1 MIGIKNQ
8 REVLFEDCVKE
19 IITKEDERYKLV
31 SVSLLSSKADI
42 IKHISKRNDLRQI
55 KEKSSFSELRN
66 KIIEVLYSEYVTAQ
80 KIDSFISD
88 EALFKDWIIRISK
101 DILKRLRL
109 RSNPSET
116 IDKDLDPSP
125 YTIAFIASLTFLC
138 ELIDWN
144 KYQSR
149 TFNTPE
155 SIESDL
161 SSVYARKY
169 PINLDK
175 FLELLKKDD
184 ADLWKVFR
192 YVIYKITDVVAYKYL
207 YKLNNKDD
215 LRSEAWMRSNE
226 KIYDLI
232 LSNNIP
238 NFETGIHLRNY
249 IWRISVNNLANLVK
263 KKNIVNNHIE
273 DMNDIDKM
281 LSSDWGEP
289 TSGDFSFFDIDINN
303 QEDIKLG
310 LVNVLFNKPD
320 GIYESIAK
328 GIDDKIDI
336 LLQHTDGKSY
346 KELAE
351 NIYGSNLSLKEQKQC
366 EDNLRQGVS
375 RAKKTLVDRFKDLI
389 NKKLGDGKR

>member
-1 MIGIKNQ
+1 MTGIKNQ

-31 SVSLLSSKADI
+31 SVSLLSSRADI
-42 IKHISKRNDLRQI
+42 IKHISNRNDLRQI
-55 KEKSSFSELRN
+55 KEKSSFTEFRN
-66 KIIEVLYSEYVTAQ
+66 KIIDVLYSEYVTIL

-88 EALFKDWIIRISK
+88 EALFKDWIMRISK
-101 DILKRLRL
+101 DVLKRLRL
-109 RSNPSET
+109 RSNLSAT

-125 YTIAFIASLTFLC
+125 YTIAFIASRAFIY

-161 SSVYARKY
+161 LSVYTSKY
-169 PINLDK
+169 PIGIDK
-175 FLELLKKDD
+175 LIELLKKDD
-184 ADLWKVFR
+184 ADLWKIFR

-207 YKLNNKDD
+207 YKLNNKED
-215 LRSEAWMRSNE
+215 LRSEAWIRSNE

-249 IWRISVNNLANLVK
+249 IWRISLNNLANLVK
-263 KKNIVNNHIE
+263 KKNIITNHIE
-273 DMNDIDKM
+273 DLNDIDKM
-281 LSSDWGEP
+281 LSSDWGES
-289 TSGDFSFFDIDINN
+289 TSDNFSFFDIDIKNP
-303 QEDIKLG
+303 EDIKLG
-310 LVNVLFNKPD
+310 LVNILFNRPD

-375 RAKKTLVDRFKDLI
+375 RVKKTLVDRFKDLI
-389 NKKLGDGKR
+389 SKKLGDGKQ

>member
-1 MIGIKNQ
+1 M
-8 REVLFEDCVKE
+8 LFEDCVKE

-42 IKHISKRNDLRQI
+42 IRYISERNDLRQI
-55 KEKSSFSELRN
+55 KKESSFSEFRN
-66 KIIEVLYSEYVTAQ
+66 KIIDVLYSEYVTIQ

-88 EALFKDWIIRISK
+88 EALFKDWIMRISK

-109 RSNPSET
+109 RSNSSAT

-125 YTIAFIASLTFLC
+125 YTIAFIASLTFLH

-161 SSVYARKY
+161 SSIYARQY

-192 YVIYKITDVVAYKYL
+192 YVIYKITDIVAYKYL

-215 LRSEAWMRSNE
+215 LRSEAWIRSNE
-226 KIYDLI
+226 KIYNLI
-232 LSNNIP
+232 LSDNIP

-263 KKNIVNNHIE
+263 KKNIVTNHIE
-273 DMNDIDKM
+273 DLDDIDKM
-281 LSSDWGEP
+281 LSSNYGE
-289 TSGDFSFFDIDINN
+289 SISDDFSFFDIDISNP
-303 QEDIKLG
+303 EDIKFG
-310 LVNVLFNKPD
+310 LVKVLFNKPD

-351 NIYGSNLSLKEQKQC
+351 NIYGSNLSPKEQKQY

-375 RAKKTLVDRFKDLI
+375 RVKKTLVDRFKDLI
-389 NKKLGDGKR
+389 SKKLGDGKQ

>member
-31 SVSLLSSKADI
+31 SVSLLSSKADT
-42 IKHISKRNDLRQI
+42 IKHISKRNDLLQI
-55 KEKSSFSELRN
+55 KEKSSFTELRN
-66 KIIEVLYSEYVTAQ
+66 KIIEVLYSEYVTIQ

-88 EALFKDWIIRISK
+88 ETLFKDWIVRISK

-109 RSNPSET
+109 RSDSSVT

-125 YTIAFIASLTFLC
+125 YTIAFIASITFIY

-161 SSVYARKY
+161 ALVYACRY
-169 PINLDK
+169 PINIDK
-175 FLELLKKDD
+175 LLELLKKDD

-215 LRSEAWMRSNE
+215 LRSEAWIRSNE
-226 KIYDLI
+226 KIYNLI

-238 NFETGIHLRNY
+238 DFETGIHLRNY
-249 IWRISVNNLANLVK
+249 IWRISVNNLANLIK
-263 KKNIVNNHIE
+263 KKNIVTNHIE
-273 DMNDIDKM
+273 DLNDIDKI
-281 LSSDWGEP
+281 LSADWVESISD
-289 TSGDFSFFDIDINN
+289 DFSFFDIDINN
-303 QEDIKLG
+303 QEDVKFG
-310 LVNVLFNKPD
+310 LVKVLFNKPD
-320 GIYESIAK
+320 GIYQSIAK

-375 RAKKTLVDRFKDLI
+375 RVKKTLVDRFKDLI
-389 NKKLGDGKR
+389 SKKIGDGKR